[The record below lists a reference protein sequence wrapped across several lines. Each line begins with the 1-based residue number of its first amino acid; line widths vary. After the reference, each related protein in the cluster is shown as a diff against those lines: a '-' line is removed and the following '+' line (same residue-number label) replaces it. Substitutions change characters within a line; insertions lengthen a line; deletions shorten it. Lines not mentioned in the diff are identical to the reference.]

1 MKKHGH
7 SDSVVTRIPVSRRV
21 TSQRDDTQLYRALV
35 ESAPDG
41 IMVLDEQGT
50 IILSNPTVER
60 MFGYNRKEM
69 HDLSVEDLMPER
81 LRERHTWQ
89 RNRYHSDPRSRP
101 MGTDLNLIALRKDGS
116 EFPVEIM
123 LSPLRI
129 EDETLVISIVRDVE
143 LKKKQDEKVKTLS
156 GLLPICAWCKKI
168 RDDKGYWTKVE
179 EYIAEHSNAD
189 FTHGICPDCRAA
201 HFPKPA
207 GPEV

>member
-1 MKKHGH
+1 MT
-7 SDSVVTRIPVSRRV
+7 VPRFPRRV
-21 TSQRDDTQLYRALV
+21 TLPQGDAQIYKALV

-41 IMVLDEQGT
+41 ILVLDEHGA
-50 IILSNPTVER
+50 IIISNPEVER
-60 MFGYNRKEM
+60 MFGYSREEM
-69 HDLSVEDLMPER
+69 RGVRVEDLIPER
-81 LRERHTWQ
+81 LRESHTGQ
-89 RNRYHSDPRSRP
+89 RNRYHSDPHTRP

-129 EDETLVISIVRDVE
+129 DGETLVISIIRDVE

-179 EYIAEHSNAD
+179 EYIAERSNAD
-189 FTHGICPDCRAA
+189 FTHGICPDCAA
-201 HFPKPA
+201 KASAERKSSRHS
-207 GPEV
+207 